1 MALEMTKDTMTWK
14 QRKGTHH
21 SRILLEGDMIV
32 PDNRPDVAQVLHCS
46 GTVRLDEVKSGEEK
60 INLTG
65 ELMVRV
71 LYRAAGGEKPVY
83 AMTSSLPIQEVLYV
97 EGMTAEDAVNVMA
110 ETEHLECQLINDRK
124 VGLRAIVEVWAEA
137 EGSKSLQTVS
147 GAQGEAVE
155 LLRKKV
161 LTERPVAEKKDRFTV
176 KHTVSL
182 GADQPNIGEMLHQVL
197 TLSDTDI
204 RAMDGKVAVRGNL
217 RLTAIYGTE
226 ENGMPV
232 AVEAEIPF
240 HGFIEGG
247 SITPQ
252 TWTDV
257 KLTVNESEVRPAVN
271 DDGETRNLDVTA
283 VIGAELKAVDH
294 TEQEMVTDAYGL
306 ESCLQPKR
314 EKVTFPVC
322 VGMTRSRFSLKEGVS
337 LENGEMPM
345 MQAVAA
351 WGQVHTEDVTV
362 ETDAVH
368 VEGVLQAEILY
379 LSADDDAA
387 VCVLKRGIP
396 FRQTVEVRGAKA
408 GDTACVRSIAEQVDF
423 RLMTETEGELRAQIL
438 LEILVTAM
446 EETEVV
452 TDLLEMPEETP
463 EKRPSAVI
471 CVVQDGE
478 SLWDIAKKYRTT
490 PERILMV
497 NDIENPERLFSGQK
511 LLILRGGRK

>member
-1 MALEMTKDTMTWK
+1 
-14 QRKGTHH
+14 
-21 SRILLEGDMIV
+21 
-32 PDNRPDVAQVLHCS
+32 
-46 GTVRLDEVKSGEEK
+46 
-60 INLTG
+60 
-65 ELMVRV
+65 
-71 LYRAAGGEKPVY
+71 
-83 AMTSSLPIQEVLYV
+83 
-97 EGMTAEDAVNVMA
+97 
-110 ETEHLECQLINDRK
+110 
-124 VGLRAIVEVWAEA
+124 
-137 EGSKSLQTVS
+137 
-147 GAQGEAVE
+147 
-155 LLRKKV
+155 
-161 LTERPVAEKKDRFTV
+161 
-176 KHTVSL
+176 
-182 GADQPNIGEMLHQVL
+182 
-197 TLSDTDI
+197 
-204 RAMDGKVAVRGNL
+204 
-217 RLTAIYGTE
+217 
-226 ENGMPV
+226 MPV

-247 SITPQ
+247 GITPQ

-314 EKVTFPVC
+314 EKITFPVC

-408 GDTACVRSIAEQVDF
+408 GDTACVRSIVEQVDF